1 MNMLRHIAQNNGVV
15 TDGNL
20 RMIQEL
26 VDFLPQNSIKTS
38 QTEFR
43 KLVAVATPSNDF
55 HNPFLSEEEAVQQPV
70 QRILFPSTPV
80 PRKRSR
86 LIDELEA
93 EEDSELDAGQAT
105 RLPVDY
111 PYIIEDM
118 WTVDG
123 EKVEVSVLCA
133 ANQAVPV
140 YSTEVAQVCI
150 GQIPRIGH

>member
-26 VDFLPQNSIKTS
+26 VDFLLQNSINTF

-43 KLVAVATPSNDF
+43 KLVAEATPSNDF
-55 HNPFLSEEEAVQQPV
+55 HNPFLLEQETAQQPV
-70 QRILFPSTPV
+70 QRILFPSTPL

-93 EEDSELDAGQAT
+93 EEDSDLDIGRATPKPMALLGISPTVVCIDLSVPCITGAGAEPELAAT
-105 RLPVDY
+105 NITRDIPVIPVD
-111 PYIIEDM
+111 
-118 WTVDG
+118 
-123 EKVEVSVLCA
+123 
-133 ANQAVPV
+133 
-140 YSTEVAQVCI
+140 
-150 GQIPRIGH
+150 R

>member
-26 VDFLPQNSIKTS
+26 VDFLLQNSINTF

-43 KLVAVATPSNDF
+43 KLVAEATPSNDF
-55 HNPFLSEEEAVQQPV
+55 HNPFLLEQETAQQPV
-70 QRILFPSTPV
+70 QRILFPSTPL

-93 EEDSELDAGQAT
+93 EEDSDLDIGRAT
-105 RLPVDY
+105 RLPIDY
-111 PYIIEDM
+111 PYI
-118 WTVDG
+118 TYSRYVDSRWG
-123 EKVEVSVLCA
+123 KSRSFCFIRRKPSSAALLC
-133 ANQAVPV
+133 
-140 YSTEVAQVCI
+140 
-150 GQIPRIGH
+150 